1 MWKYRINGALLL
13 VISAAI
19 GFFVYSTEVHESPF
33 AFKLGL
39 DLRSGSHLVY
49 RAETASLDPSE
60 VDGAM
65 ASLRETIE
73 RRINLFGVSEPIVQ
87 IEKGGL
93 LGGGEHRL
101 IIELPGVT
109 DVEVAKRLIG
119 ETPLLEFKLMRKETE
134 ALSEDELADK
144 KLDEIFAPTGL
155 TGRYLEKSQLV
166 FDPNTGEPVV
176 LLNFNKEGDALF
188 AKLTK
193 ENIGRILAIFL
204 DGTPIS
210 TPVIRQ
216 EITNG
221 GAQISGGFTPQEA
234 KDLVRNL
241 NYGALPVAIAPVS
254 VQTVGATLG
263 NEALMAGVWA
273 GAIGLLLVMIFMTI
287 WYRVPGAMAS
297 LALVIY
303 TVANLAIFK
312 LVGVTLTAAGIAGLI
327 LSIGMA
333 VDGNVLIFERT
344 KEELRSGKK
353 LHGAVQDG
361 FKRAWTA
368 IWDGNVTALVSAVVL
383 FWFGTSLVEGFALTF
398 GLGVVLSMVSSFTIT
413 RIFLLAITPQNEGR
427 VSKFLFGSGLM

>member
-144 KLDEIFAPTGL
+144 KLDEKFSKPYVL
-155 TGRYLEKSQLV
+155 
-166 FDPNTGEPVV
+166 DTGE
-176 LLNFNKEGDALF
+176 FS
-188 AKLTK
+188 
-193 ENIGRILAIFL
+193 
-204 DGTPIS
+204 IS
-210 TPVIRQ
+210 
-216 EITNG
+216 E
-221 GAQISGGFTPQEA
+221 
-234 KDLVRNL
+234 
-241 NYGALPVAIAPVS
+241 
-254 VQTVGATLG
+254 
-263 NEALMAGVWA
+263 
-273 GAIGLLLVMIFMTI
+273 
-287 WYRVPGAMAS
+287 
-297 LALVIY
+297 
-303 TVANLAIFK
+303 
-312 LVGVTLTAAGIAGLI
+312 
-327 LSIGMA
+327 
-333 VDGNVLIFERT
+333 
-344 KEELRSGKK
+344 
-353 LHGAVQDG
+353 
-361 FKRAWTA
+361 
-368 IWDGNVTALVSAVVL
+368 
-383 FWFGTSLVEGFALTF
+383 
-398 GLGVVLSMVSSFTIT
+398 
-413 RIFLLAITPQNEGR
+413 
-427 VSKFLFGSGLM
+427 